1 MTSHCGKTSASC
13 ITCSGAALGEW
24 DIPVGGM
31 GSVTAALAAA
41 AAGHG
46 AEITTG
52 ANVYTI
58 DPNGAVRDR
67 SGDDEHLIR
76 GRFILAGVTPVV
88 LAGLLGEP
96 ATRLAQGAQVKVT
109 WCCGGCPACATTG

>member
-1 MTSHCGKTSASC
+1 
-13 ITCSGAALGEW
+13 
-24 DIPVGGM
+24 M

-41 AAGHG
+41 TAGHG

-58 DPNGAVRDR
+58 DPNGAVRYR
-67 SGDDEHLIR
+67 SGDEKHLIR

-96 ATRLAQGAQVKVT
+96 ATRLAQGRRSR
-109 WCCGGCPACATTG
+109 